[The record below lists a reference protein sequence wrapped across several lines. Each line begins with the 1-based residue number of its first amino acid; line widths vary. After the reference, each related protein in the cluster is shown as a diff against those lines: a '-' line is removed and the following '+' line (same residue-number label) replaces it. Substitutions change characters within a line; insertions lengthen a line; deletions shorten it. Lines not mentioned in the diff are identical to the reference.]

1 MCILVRKADLSDFG
15 AVRKIMNQVQEMHV
29 AWRPDIYKSNDNL
42 ISKERFDWLIHSGN
56 LYVAD
61 SDGKTVGVLELSYK
75 HIENPAQVT
84 RDVIFID
91 SLAVDFD
98 FRGQGIGH
106 LLLQKVK
113 ELQASTGADGIELQV
128 NAKNIAAY
136 EMYKKYGFTEK
147 SITMELL

>member
-1 MCILVRKADLSDFG
+1 MSIFVRKAALSDFS

-29 AWRPDIYKSNDNL
+29 AWRPDIYKSNENL
-42 ISKERFDWLIHSGN
+42 VSKERFDWLINNGN

-61 SDGKTVGVLELSYK
+61 SNGKAVGVLELSNR
-75 HIENPAQVT
+75 HIDNPAQVT

-91 SLAVDFD
+91 SLAVDSD

-147 SITMELL
+147 SVTMELL